1 MWVRILVTDTTM
13 CCPACM
19 TNSASSLLLVIL
31 TYFAQISNAT
41 GTFTQLRPSC
51 LSIDRCK
58 TGTIVTTIFQQ
69 FESIQQKVRHRTC
82 SIITNN
88 SAHNF
93 LRSTAKSADSTCY
106 CDASRTAH
114 NILQHHRCISTL
126 FTVILQHHRCIST
139 LFTVIYSIIG
149 AFAHSSPLSAALP
162 VHLQTSSCAHAVLR
176 RLPSKNNHRKRRICN
191 LHCIEFV
198 LQSPAYL
205 PIHNALE
212 RAKRHPPKFR

>member
-19 TNSASSLLLVIL
+19 TNSTSSLLLVIL
-31 TYFAQISNAT
+31 TYFAQISNAS

-93 LRSTAKSADSTCY
+93 LRSTAKSADSICY

-126 FTVILQHHRCIST
+126 FTVIC
-139 LFTVIYSIIG
+139 SITG
-149 AFAHSSPLSAALP
+149 AFSDFILCPCGSASIA
-162 VHLQTSSCAHAVLR
+162 
-176 RLPSKNNHRKRRICN
+176 
-191 LHCIEFV
+191 F
-198 LQSPAYL
+198 
-205 PIHNALE
+205 
-212 RAKRHPPKFR
+212 

>member
-19 TNSASSLLLVIL
+19 TNSTSSLLLVIL
-31 TYFAQISNAT
+31 TYFAQISNAS

-106 CDASRTAH
+106 CDASRTAN
-114 NILQHHRCISTL
+114 NILQHYRCISTL
-126 FTVILQHHRCIST
+126 FTVIC
-139 LFTVIYSIIG
+139 SITG
-149 AFAHSSPLSAALP
+149 AFADFILCPCGSASIA
-162 VHLQTSSCAHAVLR
+162 
-176 RLPSKNNHRKRRICN
+176 
-191 LHCIEFV
+191 F
-198 LQSPAYL
+198 
-205 PIHNALE
+205 
-212 RAKRHPPKFR
+212 

>member
-19 TNSASSLLLVIL
+19 TNSTSSLLLVIL
-31 TYFAQISNAT
+31 TYFAQISNAS

-93 LRSTAKSADSTCY
+93 LRSTAKSADSICY

-114 NILQHHRCISTL
+114 NILQHYRCICTL
-126 FTVILQHHRCIST
+126 LTVIC
-139 LFTVIYSIIG
+139 SITG
-149 AFAHSSPLSAALP
+149 AFPHSSLLSAALP
-162 VHLQTSSCAHAVLR
+162 VHFQTSSCAHAVLR

-212 RAKRHPPKFR
+212 RTKRHPPKFR

>member
-13 CCPACM
+13 RCPACM
-19 TNSASSLLLVIL
+19 TNSTSSLFLVIL
-31 TYFAQISNAT
+31 TYFAQISNAA

-106 CDASRTAH
+106 CDASRTAN
-114 NILQHHRCISTL
+114 NILQHYRCICRLYPVPMRFCVDCLLRTIIANEGS
-126 FTVILQHHRCIST
+126 VIST
-139 LFTVIYSIIG
+139 VLNLFCSHLHICQYITHWSVRRDIRRNFDNLFPRQPDSCKFILLCTKLGSG
-149 AFAHSSPLSAALP
+149 A
-162 VHLQTSSCAHAVLR
+162 
-176 RLPSKNNHRKRRICN
+176 
-191 LHCIEFV
+191 
-198 LQSPAYL
+198 
-205 PIHNALE
+205 
-212 RAKRHPPKFR
+212 